1 MVRTSGFHPDNM
13 GSIPVG
19 DVITAGSL
27 VNQRFF
33 YCCPIL
39 FQHCFRFYMKDNVR
53 FYTRGLKDGIPVAAG
68 YFAVAFSLGIVARNS
83 GLSAFQGFLAS
94 LLNTAS
100 AGEYSLFASIRE
112 GVTYAEL
119 ALSIFIINIRYFLMS
134 CSLSQKF
141 SSSFCVVHRFLTGFG
156 ITDEIFALS
165 VSQKYYSP
173 FYTYGVISIV
183 FTSWAVA
190 SELGVCEG
198 SVLIAGVVCA
208 IWFAVFGMFLAVVIP
223 PAKKDRILALC
234 VFFSFLLSYLCGIL
248 PYVRNIG
255 AGMRTVILTVTVS
268 AVMALIKPLKDNEDI
283 ENEE

>member
-27 VNQRFF
+27 LNQRFF
-33 YCCPIL
+33 YFYPVL
-39 FQHCFRFYMKDNVR
+39 PELYFRFYMKDKVH
-53 FYTRGLKDGIPVAAG
+53 FYVKGLKDGIPVAAG

-141 SSSFCVVHRFLTGFG
+141 LPSVSVIHRFFTGFG

-165 VSQKYYSP
+165 VSQKNFSP
-173 FYTYGVISIV
+173 FYTYGVISLTV
-183 FTSWAVA
+183 PSWSVA
-190 SELGVCEG
+190 TALGVCAG
-198 SVLIAGVVCA
+198 TVLPVRIVSALSVAL
-208 IWFAVFGMFLAVVIP
+208 FGMFLAIVIP
-223 PAKKDRILALC
+223 PAKKDRVLALC
-234 VFFSFLLSYLCGIL
+234 VFSSFLLSYLCGVL
-248 PYVRNIG
+248 PYIRNIG

-268 AVMALIKPLKDNEDI
+268 AVMALVKPLR
-283 ENEE
+283 NEENTQDEK